1 MELTGTESQIVRQLR
16 RGRIAK
22 WRALAEQLECSTKTV
37 QRALAKVGY
46 FSSINHNATFV
57 TLKEVPRFDQHGLW
71 AHQNVHFSEHGNLPQ
86 TLRRIVEQAPA
97 GCTVEELEQ
106 LVGTRVHNHVS
117 RLLREG
123 KLSRF
128 LQGRKVVYLA
138 AGLRRQEAQQQ
149 VRCQAEPDQ
158 APAIHDMDLPPGLDA
173 VTVIRVLVRL
183 LDAPQASVASIARW
197 LQARNV
203 AVRADQIRQILH
215 FYGLKKTT
223 R

>member
-1 MELTGTESQIVRQLR
+1 MELTGTHSQIVRQLR
-16 RGRIAK
+16 QDRVAK

-57 TLKEVPRFDQHGLW
+57 TLKEVPRFDQYGLW
-71 AHQNVHFSEHGNLPQ
+71 TYQTVHFSEHGNLPQ

-97 GCTVEELEQ
+97 GCTVEELEE

-117 RLLREG
+117 RLLHEG
-123 KLSRF
+123 KLNRF
-128 LQGRKVVYLA
+128 FQGRKVVYLA
-138 AGLRRQEAQQQ
+138 ADRRRREAQQK
-149 VRCQAEPDQ
+149 VRWQTEPQQARAVHE
-158 APAIHDMDLPPGLDA
+158 MDLPPGLDA

-183 LDAPQASVASIARW
+183 LDVPEASVASVARW
-197 LQARNV
+197 LQARNL
-203 AVRADQIRQILH
+203 AVRAEQIRQILD

>member
-46 FSSINHNATFV
+46 FSSINCNGTFV
-57 TLKEVPRFDQHGLW
+57 TLEDVPRFDQHGLW
-71 AHQNVHFSEHGNLPQ
+71 TYETVHFSKHGNLPQ
-86 TLRRIVEQAPA
+86 TLRQIVEQAPA

-149 VRCQAEPDQ
+149 VRCQAKLEQ
-158 APAIHDMDLPPGLDA
+158 APAVHDMDLPPGLDA

-183 LDAPQASVASIARW
+183 LDAPQASVASVARW
-197 LQARNV
+197 LQAHNV